1 MFSYTLSQD
10 ILSWYNI
17 YWDPLLN
24 LCKIPVRFFLFARF
38 MSCSVSK
45 WVEIDMPLWEEE
57 ERSVS
62 DWFWIDVLVVGA
74 LFEIEKLLFK

>member
-1 MFSYTLSQD
+1 
-10 ILSWYNI
+10 
-17 YWDPLLN
+17 
-24 LCKIPVRFFLFARF
+24 

-57 ERSVS
+57 ESSVS
-62 DWFWIDVLVVGA
+62 DWFWIDVLVAGA